1 VSIVG
6 GLDIHRQQI
15 TFDYVDTVTG
25 EVTAGQITGADRRA
39 LAAWLRRRFGDLGDG
54 GEDAGVEFAFE
65 GCTGWRYVAEELTA
79 AGVVAH
85 LADPAET
92 ANLRGRKK
100 RAKTDRA
107 DARHERDLLLQGRL
121 PECWIPP
128 EQVLEARALL
138 QVYQDLRR
146 DHTAWV
152 QRIHAVL
159 FHQGAPV
166 CTDLGTTAGRQKLTQ
181 VAREQ
186 LSPAGQTQVRAGVL
200 MLDATEAQIEIL
212 HRQLLDVARHM
223 RGPKVL
229 VERLY
234 GVGPI
239 TGLALTAWLGGA
251 GRFSSARKAVRFA
264 GLDVTVYSSA
274 GKRSPGRLSRQ
285 GPAVLRWCLYEA
297 GKAHAR
303 PSAPDYAYYAAVK
316 KKIDGKRAALSQ
328 ARRLVRQAVHIL
340 GELGDDAFAVA

>member
-1 VSIVG
+1 
-6 GLDIHRQQI
+6 
-15 TFDYVDTVTG
+15 
-25 EVTAGQITGADRRA
+25 
-39 LAAWLRRRFGDLGDG
+39 
-54 GEDAGVEFAFE
+54 
-65 GCTGWRYVAEELTA
+65 
-79 AGVVAH
+79 
-85 LADPAET
+85 
-92 ANLRGRKK
+92 
-100 RAKTDRA
+100 
-107 DARHERDLLLQGRL
+107 
-121 PECWIPP
+121 
-128 EQVLEARALL
+128 LL
-138 QVYQDLRR
+138 QVYLDLRR

-159 FHQGAPV
+159 FHQGATA
-166 CTDLGTTAGRQKLTQ
+166 CTDLGTTAGRARLAT

-200 MLDATEAQIEIL
+200 MLDATEAQLEVL
-212 HRQLLDVARHM
+212 HRHLLAVARHM
-223 RGPKVL
+223 TGPKVL
-229 VERLY
+229 ADRLY

-264 GLDVTVYSSA
+264 GLDITVYSSA

-316 KKIDGKRAALSQ
+316 KKIDGKRAALSE
-328 ARRLVRQAVHIL
+328 ARKIVRQAVHIL
-340 GELGDDAFAVA
+340 GDLGDEAFAVV